1 MHADESTVDAEEG
14 RTVNAEARTVNAERG
29 TVGLEAGSL
38 HVQVRMTLDAIDLDV
53 DWRPE
58 CDHVAILGPSGSGKS
73 SLLRALAGLE
83 PNAQGRVVFGDEV
96 WLDSDSGV
104 NMPAWERRVGWVPQD
119 ALLFPHLSLKENLA
133 YAGAGR
139 AEVESMAE
147 SLFLS
152 DLLDRRPRFL
162 SGGERQ
168 RVALGR
174 ALLSAPRLL
183 LLDEPF
189 SALDRPLRSEI
200 AAMVRTFARDNG
212 TPIVLVSHDE
222 HDAEL
227 LADERWVLVA
237 GRLTPDGASA

>member
-1 MHADESTVDAEEG
+1 MGAEG
-14 RTVNAEARTVNAERG
+14 WG
-29 TVGLEAGSL
+29 L
-38 HVQVRMTLDAIDLDV
+38 HVQVRVPLDAIDLDV
-53 DWRPE
+53 DWRPGR
-58 CDHVAILGPSGSGKS
+58 DHVAILGPSGSGKS
-73 SLLRALAGLE
+73 TLLRALAGLE
-83 PNAQGRVVFGDEV
+83 PRAEGRVTFGDEV

-104 NMPAWERRVGWVPQD
+104 FMPAWERRVGWVPQD
-119 ALLFPHLSLKENLA
+119 ALLFPHLSLRENLA

-139 AEVESMAE
+139 SEVEKMAE
-147 SLFLS
+147 SLFLT

-174 ALLSAPRLL
+174 ALLSAPRML

-189 SALDRPLRSEI
+189 SALDRPLRGQI
-200 AAMVRTFARDNG
+200 AAMVRAFARDTE

-222 HDAEL
+222 HDAGL

-237 GRLTPDGASA
+237 GRLTADGTSA

>member
-1 MHADESTVDAEEG
+1 MDGKGSTVG
-14 RTVNAEARTVNAERG
+14 MG
-29 TVGLEAGSL
+29 GWGL
-38 HVQVRMTLDAIDLDV
+38 HVQVRVPLDAIDLDV
-53 DWRPE
+53 DWRPKS
-58 CDHVAILGPSGSGKS
+58 DHVAILGPSGSGKS
-73 SLLRALAGLE
+73 TLLRALAGLE
-83 PNAQGRVVFGDEV
+83 PGAEGRVRFGDEV

-119 ALLFPHLSLKENLA
+119 ALLFPHLSLRENLA
-133 YAGAGR
+133 YAGSGP
-139 AEVESMAE
+139 AEVEKMAQ

-174 ALLSAPRLL
+174 ALLSAPRVL

-200 AAMVRTFARDNG
+200 AAMVRSFARDSG

-237 GRLTPDGASA
+237 GNLTAAGASA

>member
-1 MHADESTVDAEEG
+1 MDAE
-14 RTVNAEARTVNAERG
+14 
-29 TVGLEAGSL
+29 GSKTAQGWGL
-38 HVQVRMTLDAIDLDV
+38 HVRVRVPLDAIDLDV

-58 CDHVAILGPSGSGKS
+58 SDHVAILGPSGSGKS
-73 SLLRALAGLE
+73 TLLRALAGLE
-83 PNAQGRVVFGDEV
+83 PNAEGRVSLGGEV

-104 NMPAWERRVGWVPQD
+104 SKPAWERRVGWVPQD
-119 ALLFPHLSLKENLA
+119 ALLFPHLSLRENLA
-133 YAGAGR
+133 YAGAEPS
-139 AEVESMAE
+139 EVESMAG

-174 ALLSAPRLL
+174 ALLSGPRLL

-200 AAMVRTFARDNG
+200 ASMVRTFARDNG

-227 LADERWVLVA
+227 LADERWVLV
-237 GRLTPDGASA
+237 GGSLTADGVSA

>member
-1 MHADESTVDAEEG
+1 MDAEASTMGVEG
-14 RTVNAEARTVNAERG
+14 RA
-29 TVGLEAGSL
+29 L
-38 HVQVRMTLDAIDLDV
+38 HVQVRVPLDAIDLDV

-58 CDHVAILGPSGSGKS
+58 SDRVAILGPSGSGKS
-73 SLLRALAGLE
+73 TLLRALAGLE
-83 PNAQGRVVFGDEV
+83 PRAEGRVSFGDEV

-174 ALLSAPRLL
+174 ALLSAPRVL

-189 SALDRPLRSEI
+189 SALDRPLRSQI
-200 AAMVRTFARDNG
+200 AAMVRTFARDSG

-237 GRLTPDGASA
+237 GSLTADGASA

>member
-1 MHADESTVDAEEG
+1 MDGEAIV
-14 RTVNAEARTVNAERG
+14 RTAG
-29 TVGLEAGSL
+29 GLGL
-38 HVQVRMTLDAIDLDV
+38 HVQVRIPMDATDLDV

-58 CDHVAILGPSGSGKS
+58 RDHVAILGPSGSGKS
-73 SLLRALAGLE
+73 TLLRVLAGLE
-83 PNAQGRVVFGDEV
+83 PHAAGRVTFGGEV
-96 WLDSDSGV
+96 WLDSASGISK
-104 NMPAWERRVGWVPQD
+104 PAWQRNVGWVPQD
-119 ALLFPHLSLKENLA
+119 PLLFPHLSLRENLA

-139 AEVESMAE
+139 PEVGRMAE

-152 DLLDRRPRFL
+152 ELLDRRPRFL

-174 ALLSAPRLL
+174 ALLSSPRLL

-189 SALDRPLRSEI
+189 SALDRPLRAEI
-200 AAMVRTFARDNG
+200 AAMVRAFAHENS

-227 LADERWVLVA
+227 LAEERWVLVGGTLTA
-237 GRLTPDGASA
+237 DGRSA

>member
-1 MHADESTVDAEEG
+1 MATEG
-14 RTVNAEARTVNAERG
+14 WG
-29 TVGLEAGSL
+29 L
-38 HVQVRMTLDAIDLDV
+38 HVQVRVPLDAIDLDV

-58 CDHVAILGPSGSGKS
+58 HDHVAILGPSGSGKTT
-73 SLLRALAGLE
+73 LLRALAGLE
-83 PNAQGRVVFGDEV
+83 PSAWGRVSFGDEV

-104 NMPAWERRVGWVPQD
+104 YMPAWERRVGWVPQD
-119 ALLFPHLSLKENLA
+119 TLLFPHLSLRENLA
-133 YAGAGR
+133 YAGAGPS
-139 AEVESMAE
+139 EVERMAE

-174 ALLSAPRLL
+174 ALLSAPRML

-189 SALDRPLRSEI
+189 SALDRALRGEI
-200 AAMVRTFARDNG
+200 AAMVRAFARDNA

-222 HDAEL
+222 HDAKL

-237 GRLTPDGASA
+237 GRLTADGTSASPDNTPAA

>member
-1 MHADESTVDAEEG
+1 MAYTAGHDLVPAG
-14 RTVNAEARTVNAERG
+14 RF
-29 TVGLEAGSL
+29 
-38 HVQVRMTLDAIDLDV
+38 
-53 DWRPE
+53 
-58 CDHVAILGPSGSGKS
+58 VALMGPSGSGKS
-73 SLLRALAGLE
+73 TLLRALAGLE
-83 PNAQGRVVFGDEV
+83 PRAEGRVNLGDEI

-104 NMPAWERRVGWVPQD
+104 NMPTWERRVGWVPQD
-119 ALLFPHLSLKENLA
+119 TLLFPHLSLRENLA
-133 YAGAGR
+133 YAGSGP
-139 AEVESMAE
+139 AEVEKMAE

-174 ALLSAPRLL
+174 ALLSAPRVL

-189 SALDRPLRSEI
+189 SALDRPLRSEV
-200 AAMVRTFARDNG
+200 AAMVRAFARDNG

-237 GRLTPDGASA
+237 GHLTADGA

>member
-1 MHADESTVDAEEG
+1 MVAEGGTRATEG
-14 RTVNAEARTVNAERG
+14 SAAGARG
-29 TVGLEAGSL
+29 WGL
-38 HVQVRMTLDAIDLDV
+38 HVRVRVPLDAIDLDV

-58 CDHVAILGPSGSGKS
+58 RDHVAILGPSGSGKS
-73 SLLRALAGLE
+73 TLLRALAGLE
-83 PNAQGRVVFGDEV
+83 PRAEGRVSFGDEV
-96 WLDSDSGV
+96 WLDSDSGID
-104 NMPAWERRVGWVPQD
+104 MPAWERRVGWVPQD
-119 ALLFPHLSLKENLA
+119 ALLFPHLSLRENLA
-133 YAGAGR
+133 YAGAGQS
-139 AEVESMAE
+139 EVERMAE
-147 SLFLS
+147 SLFLTE
-152 DLLDRRPRFL
+152 LLDRRPRFL

-189 SALDRPLRSEI
+189 SALDRPLRGEVGS
-200 AAMVRTFARDNG
+200 MVREFARDSG

-237 GRLTPDGASA
+237 GVLTADGGTPV

>member
-1 MHADESTVDAEEG
+1 MS
-14 RTVNAEARTVNAERG
+14 
-29 TVGLEAGSL
+29 
-38 HVQVRMTLDAIDLDV
+38 
-53 DWRPE
+53 
-58 CDHVAILGPSGSGKS
+58 
-73 SLLRALAGLE
+73 
-83 PNAQGRVVFGDEV
+83 FGDEV
-96 WLDSDSGV
+96 WLDSDAGLNV
-104 NMPAWERRVGWVPQD
+104 PAWERRVGWVPQD
-119 ALLFPHLSLKENLA
+119 ALLFPHLSLRENLA
-133 YAGAGR
+133 YAGAGQS
-139 AEVESMAE
+139 EVESMAE

-152 DLLDRRPRFL
+152 GLLDRRPRFL

-174 ALLSAPRLL
+174 ALLSAPRVL

-200 AAMVRTFARDNG
+200 AAMVRTFARDSG

-237 GRLTPDGASA
+237 GSLSADGASA

>member
-1 MHADESTVDAEEG
+1 MDAEGGTMGVEG
-14 RTVNAEARTVNAERG
+14 WG
-29 TVGLEAGSL
+29 L
-38 HVQVRMTLDAIDLDV
+38 HVQVRVPLDAIELDV
-53 DWRPE
+53 DWRPKS
-58 CDHVAILGPSGSGKS
+58 DHVAILGPSGSGKS
-73 SLLRALAGLE
+73 TLLRALAGLE
-83 PNAQGRVVFGDEV
+83 PSAEGRVSFGDEV
-96 WLDSDSGV
+96 WLDSDSEV

-119 ALLFPHLSLKENLA
+119 ALLFPHLSLRENLA
-133 YAGAGR
+133 YAGACQS
-139 AEVESMAE
+139 EVESIAE

-174 ALLSAPRLL
+174 ALLSAPRVL

-200 AAMVRTFARDNG
+200 AATVRAFARENG
-212 TPIVLVSHDE
+212 TPIILVSHDE

-237 GRLTPDGASA
+237 GSLSADGASA

>member
-1 MHADESTVDAEEG
+1 MVAEGGTRATEG
-14 RTVNAEARTVNAERG
+14 SAVGARG
-29 TVGLEAGSL
+29 WGL
-38 HVQVRMTLDAIDLDV
+38 HVRVRVPLDAIDLDV

-58 CDHVAILGPSGSGKS
+58 RDQVAILGPSGSGKS
-73 SLLRALAGLE
+73 TLLRALAGLE
-83 PNAQGRVVFGDEV
+83 PRAEGRVSFGDEV
-96 WLDSDSGV
+96 WLDSDSGIY
-104 NMPAWERRVGWVPQD
+104 MPAWERRVGWVPQD
-119 ALLFPHLSLKENLA
+119 ALLFPHLSLRENLA
-133 YAGAGR
+133 YAGAGQS
-139 AEVESMAE
+139 EVERMAE
-147 SLFLS
+147 SLFLME
-152 DLLDRRPRFL
+152 LLDRRPRFL

-189 SALDRPLRSEI
+189 SALDRPLRGEVGS
-200 AAMVRTFARDNG
+200 MVREFARDSG

-237 GRLTPDGASA
+237 GVLTADGGTRA

>member
-1 MHADESTVDAEEG
+1 MDAEG
-14 RTVNAEARTVNAERG
+14 SM
-29 TVGLEAGSL
+29 VGAGGWGL
-38 HVQVRMTLDAIDLDV
+38 HVQVRVPLDAIDLDV

-58 CDHVAILGPSGSGKS
+58 SDHVAILGPSGSGKS
-73 SLLRALAGLE
+73 TLLRALAGLE
-83 PNAQGRVVFGDEV
+83 PRAEGRVTFGDEV
-96 WLDSDSGV
+96 WLDSGAGV
-104 NMPAWERRVGWVPQD
+104 FMPAWERRVGWVPQD
-119 ALLFPHLSLKENLA
+119 ALLFPHLSLRENLA

-139 AEVESMAE
+139 SEVEKMAE
-147 SLFLS
+147 SLFLT

-174 ALLSAPRLL
+174 ALLSAPRML

-189 SALDRPLRSEI
+189 SALDRPLRGQI
-200 AAMVRTFARDNG
+200 AAMVRAFARDTE

-222 HDAEL
+222 HDAGL

-237 GRLTPDGASA
+237 GRLTANGTSA

>member
-1 MHADESTVDAEEG
+1 MVADGNTVA
-14 RTVNAEARTVNAERG
+14 TEAWG
-29 TVGLEAGSL
+29 L
-38 HVQVRMTLDAIDLDV
+38 HVQVRVALDAIELDV

-58 CDHVAILGPSGSGKS
+58 SDHVAIVGPSGSGKS
-73 SLLRALAGLE
+73 TLLRALAGLE
-83 PNAQGRVVFGDEV
+83 PGAQGHVSFGDDV

-104 NMPAWERRVGWVPQD
+104 YTPAWERRVGWVPQD
-119 ALLFPHLSLKENLA
+119 ALLFPHLSLRENLA
-133 YAGAGR
+133 YAGAGQPD
-139 AEVESMAE
+139 VERMAA

-174 ALLSAPRLL
+174 ALLSAPRML

-189 SALDRPLRSEI
+189 SALDRPLRSEV
-200 AAMVRTFARDNG
+200 AAMVRAFARDSG

-237 GRLTPDGASA
+237 GRLIADGASA

>member
-1 MHADESTVDAEEG
+1 MDAEG
-14 RTVNAEARTVNAERG
+14 G
-29 TVGLEAGSL
+29 SVGMGGWGL
-38 HVQVRMTLDAIDLDV
+38 HVQVRVPLDAIDLDV

-58 CDHVAILGPSGSGKS
+58 SDRVAILGPSGSGKS
-73 SLLRALAGLE
+73 TLLRALSGLE
-83 PNAQGRVVFGDEV
+83 PKAEGRVSFGDEV
-96 WLDSDSGV
+96 WLDSDAGL

-119 ALLFPHLSLKENLA
+119 ALLFPHLSLRENLA
-133 YAGAGR
+133 YAGAGQS
-139 AEVESMAE
+139 EVESMAE

-152 DLLDRRPRFL
+152 GLLDRRPRFL

-174 ALLSAPRLL
+174 ALLSAPRVL

-200 AAMVRTFARDNG
+200 AAMVRTFARDSG

-237 GRLTPDGASA
+237 GRLTAEGASA